1 VIARYPAAESV
12 LIHRAL
18 DLAPQLVVAPAGD
31 HALAAATVHPQK
43 LAAVLV
49 SLRLLVR
56 LLHRAL
62 AIAPLQGHDLYRV
75 QTTKATR
82 LHGLLMA
89 GRSLRDELVRLA
101 CLPQPAKGTPVARL
115 LVALP

>member
-43 LAAVLV
+43 LAAVLL

-62 AIAPLQGHDLYRV
+62 AIARRPGLGLCRV
-75 QTTKATR
+75 QTAKATR
-82 LHGLLMA
+82 LHGLLMI
-89 GRSLRDELVRLA
+89 GLSLRDELVRPA
-101 CLPQPAKGTPVARL
+101 CLPQPAKATRVARL
-115 LVALP
+115 LEALP